1 MRTLTLSVLLLLSS
15 LMAKA
20 QSLTVN
26 DIKGA
31 WTMVAFEMS
40 DIYYEWGIDSL
51 ALGASLKSQVTPEN
65 EKLVVDDIKKNLQP
79 YTDGH
84 LIIKDDGYYKQRLMG
99 DEVDGNYTLIKKGG
113 AQYLRII
120 NNNENK
126 DIDELKVEKKKG
138 WLYISMHTEEGETIL
153 IFEKD

>member
-1 MRTLTLSVLLLLSS
+1 MRTLTLSVLLLLNSV
-15 LMAKA
+15 LAKA

-26 DIKGA
+26 DIKGE

-51 ALGASLKSQVTPEN
+51 ALGPNLKSQVTPEN

-79 YTDGH
+79 FIDGH
-84 LIIKDDGYYKQRLMG
+84 LIIKGDGYYMQKLMG
-99 DEVDGNYTLIKKGG
+99 EEADGNYTLIKKGG
-113 AQYLRII
+113 AQYLRVI
-120 NNNENK
+120 NNNKNK
-126 DIDELKVEKKKG
+126 DVDELKVEKKKG
-138 WLYISMHTEEGETIL
+138 WLYISMNTEEGETIL